1 MFTVEVQYFIRRHVY
16 DFSMVSALLS
26 LWVQR
31 SLFIYLFLNC
41 SCYPFIVFNVF
52 WKYYGV
58 YDLMTY
64 LLLQDV
70 SPLHR
75 FARTLKVH

>member
-31 SLFIYLFLNC
+31 SLFIYSWIAPVILSLFSMPSENIME
-41 SCYPFIVFNVF
+41 YR
-52 WKYYGV
+52 KY
-58 YDLMTY
+58 
-64 LLLQDV
+64 
-70 SPLHR
+70 
-75 FARTLKVH
+75 